1 MKFTTP
7 TLRSSWAWMLAA
19 LLSLGL
25 LAAPHAQAAEGS
37 PPKILKKVPPEF
49 PSEASRAKVSD
60 GVLKAKLSVDG
71 TGSVTDVT
79 ILEAIPA
86 KAKVFNEAAIAALT
100 KWKFEP
106 SGKGEVFEI
115 KLVFSQD

>member
-1 MKFTTP
+1 MKFTATP
-7 TLRSSWAWMLAA
+7 FACAWMLAA

-25 LAAPHAQAAEGS
+25 LAAPHAHADGA
-37 PPKILKKVPPEF
+37 PPKVLKKVPPEF
-49 PSEASRAKVSD
+49 PPEATRARVSD

-71 TGSVTDVT
+71 QGSVTDVT
-79 ILEAIPA
+79 IVEATPP
-86 KAKVFNEAAIAALT
+86 KAKVFSEAAIAALS

>member
-1 MKFTTP
+1 MKSRAIP
-7 TLRSSWAWMLAA
+7 QPLVWMLAA

-25 LAAPHAQAAEGS
+25 LAAVPPVHAEG
-37 PPKILKKVPPEF
+37 PKIIKKVPPEF
-49 PSEASRAKVSD
+49 PGEAVRKNITS
-60 GVLKAKLSVDG
+60 GTLKAKLSVDDK
-71 TGSVTDVT
+71 GSVTDVK
-79 ILEAIPA
+79 IVEAVPE
-86 KAKVFNEAAIAALT
+86 KAKIFTEAAVEALT

>member
-1 MKFTTP
+1 MKLTA
-7 TLRSSWAWMLAA
+7 LRSPWAWMLAA

-25 LAAPHAQAAEGS
+25 LVAPHARADG

-49 PSEASRAKVSD
+49 PVEATRAKVSD

-71 TGSVTDVT
+71 QGSVTDVQ
-79 ILEAIPA
+79 IIEAVPA
-86 KAKVFNEAAIAALT
+86 KAKVFSASAIAALT

-106 SGKGEVFEI
+106 SGKGESFEI
-115 KLVFSQD
+115 KLVFSEE